1 MKINQN
7 YLLLGIL
14 LFIIEVFIALFVKDD
29 FIRPY
34 FGDFIVVILI
44 YCTVKAF
51 FSIKVIKTA
60 IGVLIFAYFIE
71 LLQFLDF
78 IKIVGL
84 EDIQIAKVI
93 LGTSFS
99 WTDILHY
106 SLGILFVLVI
116 EKLLNKR
123 SNRLNTEI

>member
-1 MKINQN
+1 M
-7 YLLLGIL
+7 L
-14 LFIIEVFIALFVKDD
+14 LFIIEVLIALFVKDD